1 MTCPTC
7 NRTNSEDARFCI
19 YCSAQLTPRMTEV
32 QDAQAPAIGPTTR
45 LPETSVP
52 IYTMPA
58 SVPNPAPAI
67 PHVPGHISRG
77 LRHGNEVAVAFFL
90 IGLGILFLTGTLF
103 PGILVLVG
111 ITAFI
116 SENGRGRK
124 NKGLAALVFFT
135 GLAVL
140 FWTGTIFPGILIL
153 FGIMALLNSRLG
165 FFR

>member
-7 NRTNSEDARFCI
+7 NRSNPEDARFCI
-19 YCSAQLTPRMTEV
+19 YCSTQLTPRVTEV
-32 QDAQAPAIGPTTR
+32 QEAQSPAVGPTTR
-45 LPETSVP
+45 LPESSAP

-77 LRHGNEVAVAFFL
+77 LRHGNEVAGAFFL
-90 IGLGILFLTGTLF
+90 IGLGVLFLTGTLF
-103 PGILVLVG
+103 PGILVLLGV
-111 ITAFI
+111 TAFI
-116 SENGRGRK
+116 SQNGREHQ
-124 NKGLAALVFFT
+124 NKGLAALIFFT

-140 FWTGTIFPGILIL
+140 FWTNSIFPGILIL

-165 FFR
+165 LFR